1 MCADIFT
8 KGFTESDKWKLVC
21 SLICV
26 IDPAELRG
34 LAQKT
39 REIVADP
46 DGLTVET
53 SNKGKGATKESNG
66 DSGHETGR
74 ASAVPTKKSTPT
86 SSSSSTPSTLSTTT
100 TTTPNSSSK
109 RQLRRQQQTLQRQ
122 QQGRVGKTARQGN
135 GGHETAAAASTKG
148 QKEGEQQQRHP
159 PLQSGGTKTQ
169 KQQSLCTPG
178 YYLDDLGL

>member
-1 MCADIFT
+1 MLYMGRTHGISVAWLHETFQKTELHLAHELSARMCTDIFT
-8 KGFTESDKWKLVC
+8 QGFTESDKSRLVC

-46 DGLTVET
+46 DGLTVEK
-53 SNKGKGATKESNG
+53 SSRGKGATEKSNG

-86 SSSSSTPSTLSTTT
+86 YSSSSPPSTLSATT
-100 TTTPNSSSK
+100 TTTPNSGSN
-109 RQLRRQQQTLQRQ
+109 RQQRRQQQTLQRQ
-122 QQGRVGKTARQGN
+122 QQGRVGKTARQGS
-135 GGHETAAAASTKG
+135 GGHETAAAASQRG
-148 QKEGEQQQRHP
+148 QKEE
-159 PLQSGGTKTQ
+159 
-169 KQQSLCTPG
+169 
-178 YYLDDLGL
+178 